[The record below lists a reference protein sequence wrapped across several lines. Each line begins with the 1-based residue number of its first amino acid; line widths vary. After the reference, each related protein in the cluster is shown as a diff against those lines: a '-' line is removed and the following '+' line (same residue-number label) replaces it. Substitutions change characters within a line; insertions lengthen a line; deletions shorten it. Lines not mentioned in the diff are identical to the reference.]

1 MNNIPLSITNKIGKN
16 LYQIPNHP
24 ICIIKNKIYDYFRS
38 SREIIEDISPY
49 VDVQSNF
56 DDLLIPKDHP
66 SRSKSDTF
74 YSDDNTVLRT
84 HTSAHQ
90 TKFMRDGKKNF
101 LVTGDVYRKDEIDAF
116 HYPVFHQMEG
126 VSILNNE
133 IDPVEVCDVI
143 KRDLG
148 GLIEFLFPNCEYKF
162 VDTYFP
168 FTEPSCEIEV
178 LLNGKWVEVL
188 GAGVIRKQI
197 MESCGLGHVSGWAF
211 GLGLERL
218 AMIFFEVPDI
228 RYFWTDDERFKN
240 QFQSGQIT
248 KFKEYSKYLY
258 QKKKESLT
266 PQKKAAIRK
275 KSYEARRAKKADPS
289 QFGKMEYAA
298 LKHRVAA
305 KARQGRKMGF
315 NLTPEYIQSVF
326 ENCGGVCALSKIP
339 FDMNLGTAKNR
350 NPYRPSVD
358 RISSSKGY
366 VKGNIQIVL
375 GKII

>member
-38 SREIIEDISPY
+38 SREIIEYISPY
-49 VDVQSNF
+49 VATQSNF

-133 IDPVEVCDVI
+133 IDPIEVCDVI

-162 VDTYFP
+162 VDTYFR

-188 GAGVIRKQI
+188 GAGVIRKKI
-197 MESCGLGHVSGWAF
+197 MKSCGLGNVSGWAF

-218 AMIFFEVPDI
+218 AMIFFEIPDI

-248 KFKEYSKYLY
+248 KFKEYSKYPSAIRDISFYYYDPFMPNDFYTILNDCSENLISKTEIIDHFINPKTG
-258 QKKKESLT
+258 QKSISYRIYFESLERT
-266 PQKKAAIRK
+266 LTSDEVNFQMDNIKNNLIEKYSIIIR
-275 KSYEARRAKKADPS
+275 
-289 QFGKMEYAA
+289 
-298 LKHRVAA
+298 
-305 KARQGRKMGF
+305 
-315 NLTPEYIQSVF
+315 
-326 ENCGGVCALSKIP
+326 
-339 FDMNLGTAKNR
+339 
-350 NPYRPSVD
+350 
-358 RISSSKGY
+358 
-366 VKGNIQIVL
+366 
-375 GKII
+375 

>member
-38 SREIIEDISPY
+38 SREIIEYISPY
-49 VDVQSNF
+49 VDTQSNF

-133 IDPVEVCDVI
+133 IDPIEVCDVI

-188 GAGVIRKQI
+188 GAGVIRKKI
-197 MESCGLGHVSGWAF
+197 MKSCGLGNVSGWAF

-218 AMIFFEVPDI
+218 AMIFFEIPDI

-248 KFKEYSKYLY
+248 KFKEYSKYPSAIRDISFYYYDPFMPNDFYTILNDCSENLISKTEIIDHFINPKTG
-258 QKKKESLT
+258 QKSISYRIYFESLERT
-266 PQKKAAIRK
+266 LTSDEVNFQMDNIKNNLIEKYSIIIR
-275 KSYEARRAKKADPS
+275 
-289 QFGKMEYAA
+289 
-298 LKHRVAA
+298 
-305 KARQGRKMGF
+305 
-315 NLTPEYIQSVF
+315 
-326 ENCGGVCALSKIP
+326 
-339 FDMNLGTAKNR
+339 
-350 NPYRPSVD
+350 
-358 RISSSKGY
+358 
-366 VKGNIQIVL
+366 
-375 GKII
+375 

>member
-1 MNNIPLSITNKIGKN
+1 MNNIPLNITNKIGKN
-16 LYQIPNHP
+16 LYQISNHP

-38 SREIIEDISPY
+38 SREIIEDIGPY
-49 VDVQSNF
+49 VDTQSNF

-197 MESCGLGHVSGWAF
+197 MKSCGLGNVSGWAF

-218 AMIFFEVPDI
+218 AMIFFEIPDI

-248 KFKEYSKYLY
+248 KFKEYSKYPSAIRDISFYYYDPFMPNDFYTILNDCSENLISKTEIIDHFTNPKTG
-258 QKKKESLT
+258 QKSISYRIYFESLERT
-266 PQKKAAIRK
+266 LTSDEVNFQMDNIKNNLIEKYSIIIR
-275 KSYEARRAKKADPS
+275 
-289 QFGKMEYAA
+289 
-298 LKHRVAA
+298 
-305 KARQGRKMGF
+305 
-315 NLTPEYIQSVF
+315 
-326 ENCGGVCALSKIP
+326 
-339 FDMNLGTAKNR
+339 
-350 NPYRPSVD
+350 
-358 RISSSKGY
+358 
-366 VKGNIQIVL
+366 
-375 GKII
+375 

>member
-24 ICIIKNKIYDYFRS
+24 ICIIKNKIYDYFRN
-38 SREIIEDISPY
+38 SREIIEEISPY
-49 VDVQSNF
+49 VDVKSNF

-148 GLIEFLFPNCEYKF
+148 GLIEFIFPNCEYKF

-188 GAGVIRKQI
+188 GAGVIRKKI
-197 MESCGLGHVSGWAF
+197 MKSCGLGNVSGWAF

-218 AMIFFEVPDI
+218 AMIFFEIPDI
-228 RYFWTDDERFKN
+228 RYFWTNDERFKN

-248 KFKEYSKYLY
+248 KFKEYSKYPSAIRDISFYYYDPFMPNDFYTILNDCSENLISKTETIDHFINPKTG
-258 QKKKESLT
+258 QKSISYRIYFESLERT
-266 PQKKAAIRK
+266 LTSDEVNFQIDNIKNNLIEKYSVIIR
-275 KSYEARRAKKADPS
+275 
-289 QFGKMEYAA
+289 
-298 LKHRVAA
+298 
-305 KARQGRKMGF
+305 
-315 NLTPEYIQSVF
+315 
-326 ENCGGVCALSKIP
+326 
-339 FDMNLGTAKNR
+339 
-350 NPYRPSVD
+350 
-358 RISSSKGY
+358 
-366 VKGNIQIVL
+366 
-375 GKII
+375 